1 MEEKLLKKFI
11 SFSFGNYISIIIGII
26 TVPITTRMLSPS
38 EYGIYSLTEI
48 LINIIVLISFLGMDQ
63 GFMRYFYEEKEELRG
78 GLLYNCIFYP
88 VIMLI
93 LILSVIFFFKNE
105 VSNFLSGEN
114 DNFIFKGIVL
124 GSLVY
129 FFNRFSMLIIR
140 MNQLGKLYSV
150 LNIIIQV
157 LKFIFILLL
166 YKYYFD
172 SYKVI
177 LYSNIFSLII
187 ITLIAII
194 HQRKIWKFYTKSSF
208 DKKEIFFY
216 SVPLS
221 VSVILIWVFQSLDK
235 IMIQNYS
242 TSYQVGIYSVSFKI
256 IALINTIQQG
266 FTMFWTP
273 VAYEK
278 YSKNPE
284 NLKFFENIFDY
295 VAIFFF
301 MIGVGVL
308 LSKDI
313 IVLFLGNKYIDS
325 MNIFPML
332 IFIPIM
338 YTLSEVTVVGLVF
351 RKKTTIIMFLTF
363 IVTLFNGIG
372 NFFLIPKFG
381 AKGAAIST
389 GITYILFFIL
399 RTYFSIK
406 FINFKFN
413 LKRAYFTIILI
424 ILYSLYL
431 TFTNKIYYTVV
442 LGLLLEFVIV
452 ILYFDIVKNI
462 IKKFYNIFR

>member
-1 MEEKLLKKFI
+1 
-11 SFSFGNYISIIIGII
+11 
-26 TVPITTRMLSPS
+26 
-38 EYGIYSLTEI
+38 
-48 LINIIVLISFLGMDQ
+48 
-63 GFMRYFYEEKEELRG
+63 
-78 GLLYNCIFYP
+78 
-88 VIMLI
+88 
-93 LILSVIFFFKNE
+93 
-105 VSNFLSGEN
+105 
-114 DNFIFKGIVL
+114 
-124 GSLVY
+124 
-129 FFNRFSMLIIR
+129 
-140 MNQLGKLYSV
+140 
-150 LNIIIQV
+150 
-157 LKFIFILLL
+157 
-166 YKYYFD
+166 
-172 SYKVI
+172 
-177 LYSNIFSLII
+177 
-187 ITLIAII
+187 
-194 HQRKIWKFYTKSSF
+194 
-208 DKKEIFFY
+208 
-216 SVPLS
+216 
-221 VSVILIWVFQSLDK
+221 
-235 IMIQNYS
+235 
-242 TSYQVGIYSVSFKI
+242 
-256 IALINTIQQG
+256 
-266 FTMFWTP
+266 
-273 VAYEK
+273 
-278 YSKNPE
+278 
-284 NLKFFENIFDY
+284 
-295 VAIFFF
+295 

-431 TFTNKIYYTVV
+431 TFTNKIYYIVV